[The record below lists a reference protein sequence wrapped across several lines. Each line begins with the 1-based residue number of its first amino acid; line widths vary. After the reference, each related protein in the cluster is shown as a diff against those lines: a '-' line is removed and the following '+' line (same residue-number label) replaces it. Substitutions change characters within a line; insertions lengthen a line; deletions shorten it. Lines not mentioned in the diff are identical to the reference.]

1 MKKGLKSI
9 IIVIVILAVVA
20 VLGRVAYFRYED
32 KLELLRKKGSEKLE
46 ISTPVAVYSVKNGSI
61 SESLVLNGD
70 IVPIAEVNIFS
81 TVPGKVK
88 DILVKEGDT
97 VEKGSVLVYID
108 RSEAG
113 LTFAPTPV
121 ESTIDGIVKR
131 VMAENGAYS
140 TPQTPLFQIIN
151 MDYVEFVVR
160 IPEKN
165 IYKIRKGLGAEMR
178 VISYPD
184 KIFYGRISKLSPVVD
199 PVSRT
204 LEARIGIS
212 NKSHRLKPGMFGEVK
227 IIMRKKKDALIIPL
241 SAVIDRD
248 GRDVVFTVKDGKA
261 FEVKPEFDIKEGD
274 RISVLNGLS
283 LDDRVI
289 VIGQHNVNSGDKV
302 NITEE
307 IE

>member
-46 ISTPVAVYSVKNGSI
+46 ISTPVAVYTVKNGSI

-261 FEVKPEFDIKEGD
+261 VEVKPELDIKEGD
-274 RISVLNGLS
+274 RVSVLNGLS